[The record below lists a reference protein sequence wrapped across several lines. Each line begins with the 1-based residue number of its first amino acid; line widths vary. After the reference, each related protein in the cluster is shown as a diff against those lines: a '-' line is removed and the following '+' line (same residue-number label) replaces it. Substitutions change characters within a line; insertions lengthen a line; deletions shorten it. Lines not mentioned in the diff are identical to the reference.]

1 MPETVSF
8 PDEPLFE
15 LFRNALLF
23 EDGLAKATCS
33 SYRADLLGFSR
44 WLGARAGKPCAQATA
59 EDILQYLSHRSGE
72 GAQPRSLGRLV
83 SCLRRFYQFLVR
95 DGHVKE
101 DPTLRLKR
109 PRLPRSLPKALS
121 GPEIECL
128 LEQPTTGTPQGLRD
142 RAMLELMYA
151 GGLRVSELV
160 SLRLEQLGQDAQCA
174 RLLGKGGKERLVP
187 YGEIAAQWLDR
198 YLAEARPLLVVRPV
212 DEVFLTRRGT
222 GMTRQM
228 FWVIVKRTAAAAGIT
243 KDLSPHSLRHSF
255 ATHLVDNGADLRS
268 VQLLL
273 GHTNISTT
281 QIYTQV
287 SRVRLQALHANHHP
301 RG

>member
-1 MPETVSF
+1 MPETVLL
-8 PDEPLFE
+8 PDDPLFE
-15 LFRNALLF
+15 LFLNALLF
-23 EDGLAKATCS
+23 EDGLAKATCT
-33 SYRADLLGFSR
+33 SYRADLRGFAR
-44 WLGARAGKPCAQATA
+44 WLDANAGKSCAQVVA
-59 EDILQYLSHRSGE
+59 EDILQYLAHRAGE
-72 GAQPRSLGRLV
+72 GAQPCSLGRLV

-95 DGHVKE
+95 DGHVTD

-109 PRLPRSLPKALS
+109 PRLPRNLPKALTCA
-121 GPEIECL
+121 EIESL
-128 LEQPTTGTPQGLRD
+128 LEQPDHGTPLGLRD
-142 RAMLELMYA
+142 RTMLELMYA

-160 SLRLEQLGQDAQCA
+160 SLRLEQLGQDSQCA
-174 RLLGKGGKERLVP
+174 RLLGKGNKERLVP
-187 YGEIAAQWLDR
+187 YGEVAAQWLDR
-198 YLAEARPLLVVRPV
+198 YLLEGRPQLVLRPV

-228 FWVIVKRTAAAAGIT
+228 FWVIVKRTAMAAGII
-243 KDLSPHSLRHSF
+243 KELSPHSLRHSF
-255 ATHLVDNGADLRS
+255 ATHLVDNGADLRT

-287 SRVRLQALHANHHP
+287 ARVRLQALHANHHP